1 MENGV
6 QEKQEMVNDRS
17 GYELLR
23 RKDIREILNAERI
36 NCLLA
41 LDQAGAKAIDRVI
54 RKLNEKPE
62 YLIRCGNCAHAAEHK
77 REDGLLYCTCE
88 FKEYPVEYDD
98 YCAWAEE
105 KE

>member
-41 LDQAGAKAIDRVI
+41 LDQAGARAIDRVAAKI
-54 RKLNEKPE
+54 VSTPE
-62 YLIRCGNCAHAAEHK
+62 RLTRCGNCAHAAEHK
-77 REDGLLYCTCE
+77 REDGLIYCTCE

-105 KE
+105 RE